1 MIGVSPPAQGTL
13 AQAQRLRWV
22 RGPTDRHAP
31 HRRGARASPTPS
43 GGARRWSCWRCTVTR
58 CARCPTR
65 SASSRRSRA
74 ARCAS
79 SRGTTTRSTP
89 CSAPRQTPRLSWR
102 SAASLLRRTNWTRL
116 VPPPVLTGHVSSL
129 RRLPPARCAPASGAL
144 RPCERRAASCA
155 RHAQPARPQ
164 TLRRRYEAHD
174 MAATQR
180 AHPAVFGVPAAPAAR
195 AAVEFSAFLA
205 SPPRGAAGVEGAA
218 SQRSGG
224 RAAGTPLLLDGHA
237 GESCCAA
244 PRHPQVPRLRAGRG
258 AGADRGRRR
267 RRGGGGARRG
277 PRGGAR
283 FREDRPAGE
292 AGPRAAGA
300 PRALGAGV
308 EGGAGSGARG

>member
-129 RRLPPARCAPASGAL
+129 RSRAASSTTRNAPRNAPMHCLVASPLRAAPPAR
-144 RPCERRAASCA
+144 RPRAA
-155 RHAQPARPQ
+155 P
-164 TLRRRYEAHD
+164 
-174 MAATQR
+174 R
-180 AHPAVFGVPAAPAAR
+180 AK
-195 AAVEFSAFLA
+195 L
-205 SPPRGAAGVEGAA
+205 AAGLVAGGVRPEH
-218 SQRSGG
+218 G
-224 RAAGTPLLLDGHA
+224 RAALVEADVGHVPVAAAVQLLDLLLVHLRHLVVVELVPARGTRRVRLVR
-237 GESCCAA
+237 GE
-244 PRHPQVPRLRAGRG
+244 GRG
-258 AGADRGRRR
+258 
-267 RRGGGGARRG
+267 
-277 PRGGAR
+277 
-283 FREDRPAGE
+283 
-292 AGPRAAGA
+292 
-300 PRALGAGV
+300 V
-308 EGGAGSGARG
+308 ST